1 MKGSL
6 RKANKFLITILR
18 LLRYCSM
25 IILILFL
32 ISMILKSGERKIIGM
47 SLVMRSLR
55 PIRQYWKQFIRDFL
69 WRKSNQDKRVL
80 CALRKSMI
88 FVKLLICMTR
98 ILWREML
105 ILLLICQ
112 WWLKLMS
119 LTMIEFFKCNLWSSW
134 NVLQGFL
141 KSTLH
146 NLLLIWN
153 LWIMNRD

>member
-69 WRKSNQDKRVL
+69 
-80 CALRKSMI
+80 
-88 FVKLLICMTR
+88 
-98 ILWREML
+98 
-105 ILLLICQ
+105 
-112 WWLKLMS
+112 
-119 LTMIEFFKCNLWSSW
+119 
-134 NVLQGFL
+134 
-141 KSTLH
+141 
-146 NLLLIWN
+146 
-153 LWIMNRD
+153 